1 MFGFSSHERD
11 ESQEEFHMFQ
21 YLDTMFDTFRPYF
34 ARRATFHW
42 CVIMIVGFYC
52 CAEYEGLTSVL
63 RWLSLRPSCYECLT
77 HFFYATSWSL
87 DTLMPAWITWVP
99 TMCPV
104 LAFHG
109 RPLLIG
115 DGIKVAKEGRKM
127 PAVKALHQ
135 DSGNNSKKATIWGH
149 HYGVVGVAT
158 GTLKKIFCTPLRA
171 ELHEGVD
178 LWRPSEGLNGDPPTV
193 VTRMARLLLATA
205 HQMDCPCYAVLD
217 AYFAVGPTFRILSE
231 CLTEDGRP
239 LVHLIT
245 RAKKSTVAYV
255 VPEQEDKRFR
265 DADKVKL
272 KALFERADAVEFH
285 TAELTLYG
293 KATTISYACLDLLW
307 KPVDGLLR
315 FMLVEHNGRRFI
327 LMSSDLTL
335 PPLTM
340 LELYSLRTKIEVMFD
355 VLKNLLGGLRYH
367 FWTRSQPKLSRK
379 KDWIPDVAGLPD
391 AATAHICASLTAAE
405 RFVNLA
411 LIAVGMLQ
419 TLALTIPTQIWQR
432 YRGWLRTYSSEV
444 PSERVVKT
452 VIATEFMNRPRKVR
466 RTRTF
471 QMIRDTQRSM
481 PVSHPPLHAK
491 GT

>member
-1 MFGFSSHERD
+1 
-11 ESQEEFHMFQ
+11 MFQ
-21 YLDTMFDTFRPYF
+21 YLDTMFDAFRPYF
-34 ARRATFHW
+34 ARRASFHW
-42 CVIMIVGFYC
+42 FVLMIVGLYLC
-52 CAEYEGLTSVL
+52 SDYDGLTSII

-87 DTLMPAWITWVP
+87 DTLMPAWITWVQ

-104 LAFHG
+104 LSVSG

-158 GTLKKIFCTPLRA
+158 GTVKKVFCTPLRA
-171 ELHEGVD
+171 ELHEGVNQ
-178 LWRPSEGLNGDPPTV
+178 WRPSKGLNDEPPTV

-205 HQMDCPCYAVLD
+205 QRMGCPCYAVLD
-217 AYFAVGPTFRILSE
+217 AYFAVGATFLILNE
-231 CLTEDGRP
+231 CLTEDGNH

-245 RAKKSTVAYV
+245 RAKKSTVAYF
-255 VPEQEDKRFR
+255 VPEQGVKRFR
-265 DADKVKL
+265 DAEKVKL
-272 KALFERADAVEFH
+272 KALFTRSDAIEFH
-285 TAELTLYG
+285 TVESTLYG
-293 KATTISYACLDLLW
+293 KTVTISYACLDLLW

-315 FMLVEHNGRRFI
+315 FVLIEHNGRQFF
-327 LMSSDLTL
+327 LMSTDLTL
-335 PPLTM
+335 PPLTI
-340 LELYSLRTKIEVMFD
+340 LKIYSLRTKIEVMFD
-355 VLKNLLGGLRYH
+355 VFKNLLGGVCYH

-379 KDWIPDVAGLPD
+379 KDWTPDVAGLND

-419 TLALTIPTQIWQR
+419 SLALTIPTQIWQG

-444 PSERVVKT
+444 PSERVVKN
-452 VIATEFMNRPRKVR
+452 VITTEFMNRPRKLR
-466 RTRTF
+466 RTGTF
-471 QMIRDTQRSM
+471 QIIRDKQRTI
-481 PVSHPPLHAK
+481 PVRHPPLHAK

>member
-1 MFGFSSHERD
+1 
-11 ESQEEFHMFQ
+11 MFQ
-21 YLDTMFDTFRPYF
+21 YLDTMLNTFRPYF

-42 CVIMIVGFYC
+42 FVIMIVGFYLC
-52 CAEYEGLTSVL
+52 TDYEGLTSVV

-87 DTLMPAWITWVP
+87 DTLMPAWITWVQ

-104 LAFHG
+104 LSVHG

-135 DSGNNSKKATIWGH
+135 ESGNNSQKATIWGH
-149 HYGVVGVAT
+149 HVGVVGVAT
-158 GTLKKIFCTPLRA
+158 GTVKKICCTPLRA
-171 ELHEGVD
+171 DLHEGVD
-178 LWRPSEGLNGDPPTV
+178 HWRSSEGLNGEPPTV

-205 HQMDCPCYAVLD
+205 QQMGCPGYAVLD
-217 AYFAVGPTFRILSE
+217 AYFAVGPTFLILRE
-231 CLTEDGRP
+231 CLTEDGNQ

-245 RAKKSTVAYV
+245 RAKKSTAAYF
-255 VPEQEDKRFR
+255 VPDPGEERFR
-265 DADKVKL
+265 DAENVQL
-272 KALFERADAVEFH
+272 KTLFERPDAVEFH
-285 TAELTLYG
+285 TVEISLYG
-293 KATTISYACLDLLW
+293 KTTTISYACLDLLW

-315 FMLVEHNGRRFI
+315 FVLVEHNGRQFF

-335 PPLTM
+335 PPLTI
-340 LELYSLRTKIEVMFD
+340 LDIYSRRTKIEVMFD
-355 VLKNLLGGLRYH
+355 VLKNLLGGFSYH

-379 KDWIPDVAGLPD
+379 KNWIPDVSGLHD
-391 AATAHICASLTAAE
+391 VATAHIDAGLTAAE

-419 TLALTIPTQIWQR
+419 SLALTMPTQIWQG
-432 YRGWLRTYSSEV
+432 YRGWLRTYSSDV

-452 VIATEFMNRPRKVR
+452 VITTEFMNRPRKVR
-466 RTRTF
+466 RTGTF
-471 QMIRDTQRSM
+471 QIIRDKQRTT
-481 PVSHPPLHAK
+481 PVSHPPLQAN